1 MKKRGIALLLALTMA
16 VSLLAGC
23 TKKTETP
30 VQPEQ
35 GQTEQEPTPS
45 DETQTEPV
53 TPQEPDQPDEPTPSE
68 EDKPDEP
75 QPEEPEIELT
85 PEQKRRR
92 EIETRVSETEITARD
107 KDFANPFVEEAV
119 RYQLTQY
126 LYDNWDSE
134 ALPVATYFEDDDFRL
149 NIYQNSLE
157 AYTCALTRTDSFDER
172 YVRVTANGAEAI
184 TPATTAAKEA
194 SVSAEV
200 SDLVGGAKF
209 DKRYDGYYFD
219 DKMDKKTNEAFRNYA
234 SQAIYAFK
242 TTLEAFKN
250 EWSVV
255 LDDAFRSTITFDE
268 NDQFVFE
275 LQGKTTYWLEL
286 RYQPAYGMWSDISL
300 VPSLEDDWDD
310 WKLDEEKLTDNYLLS
325 LVTTLEIGMTS
336 APFEFSKVKDLT
348 QEQLWLMFLL
358 LTPSHELEAT
368 YKSSDK
374 MYHVTQEMMDATL
387 SNYLDGYTLDIS
399 KDADYD
405 AASGEIVVPMV
416 SGFGGWISYKL
427 RDKSVDGNT
436 VTFTVDYGAG
446 DDLELT
452 SPEYAKTYTI
462 TFHRG
467 SYFYD
472 SAVEAPLA

>member
-1 MKKRGIALLLALTMA
+1 MKKRWIALLLALTLA
-16 VSLLAGC
+16 ASLFAGC
-23 TKKTETP
+23 TKKTETTSE
-30 VQPEQ
+30 PEQ

-45 DETQTEPV
+45 DENQTEPV
-53 TPQEPDQPDEPTPSE
+53 TPQEPEKEDEPKPE

-75 QPEEPEIELT
+75 QIEEEPEIELT

-92 EIETRVSETEITARD
+92 EIETRVAETEITARD

-134 ALPVATYFEDDDFRL
+134 ALPVSTYFEDDDFRM

-172 YVRVTANGAEAI
+172 YVRVTADGAEAI

-219 DKMDKKTNEAFRNYA
+219 DKMDAEQNKVFRAYA
-234 SQAIYAFK
+234 SQALNAFK
-242 TTLEAFKN
+242 TTLEAFKK

-255 LDDAFRSTITFDE
+255 LDDAFRTTVSFDE

-275 LQGKTTYWLEL
+275 LQGKTSYWLEL
-286 RYQPAYGMWSDISL
+286 RYQPACGLWSDISL
-300 VPSLEDDWDD
+300 VPNEEAD
-310 WKLDEEKLTDNYLLS
+310 WKLDASKLTDTYLLS

-336 APFEFSKVKDLT
+336 VPFTFDRPKDLT

-374 MYHVTQEMMDATL
+374 MYHVTQEMMENTL
-387 SNYLDGYTLDIS
+387 SHYLEYYRLDIT

-405 AASGEIVVPMV
+405 AASGEIVVPTV
-416 SGFGGWISYKL
+416 SGFGGWRSYKL

-446 DDLELT
+446 DDIELV

-467 SYFYD
+467 SFWYD
-472 SAVEAPLA
+472 SVVEAPLA

>member
-1 MKKRGIALLLALTMA
+1 MKKRWIALLLALTMA

-23 TKKTETP
+23 TKKTETMP
-30 VQPEQ
+30 EPEQ
-35 GQTEQEPTPS
+35 GQTEQEPAQEENP
-45 DETQTEPV
+45 TEPV
-53 TPQEPDQPDEPTPSE
+53 TPQEPEKTDEPAPSE

-75 QPEEPEIELT
+75 QPEEQEAELT
-85 PEQKRRR
+85 PEQKRRK
-92 EIETRVSETEITARD
+92 EIETRVAETEITARD
-107 KDFANPFVEEAV
+107 KDLANPFVEEAV

-134 ALPVATYFEDDDFRL
+134 ALPVATYFEDDDFRM

-172 YVRVTANGAEAI
+172 YVRVTADGAEAI

-200 SDLVGGAKF
+200 LELVDGAKF

-219 DKMDKKTNEAFRNYA
+219 DQMDKKTNEAFRNYA
-234 SQAIYAFK
+234 SQALNAFK
-242 TTLEAFKN
+242 TTLEAFKK

-275 LQGKTTYWLEL
+275 LQGKTSYWLEL
-286 RYQPAYGMWSDISL
+286 RYQPACGLWSDISL

-310 WKLDEEKLTDNYLLS
+310 WKLDESKLTDNYLLS

-336 APFEFSKVKDLT
+336 APFTFDRPKDLT

-368 YKSSDK
+368 YNRSDK
-374 MYHVTQEMMDATL
+374 MYHVTQEKMEETL
-387 SNYLDGYTLDIS
+387 SHYLEYYRFDLAKNPG
-399 KDADYD
+399 YD
-405 AASGEIVVPMV
+405 AASGEIVVPTV
-416 SGFGGWISYKL
+416 SGFGGWRSYKL

-446 DDLELT
+446 DDMELT
-452 SPEYAKTYTI
+452 APEYAKTYTI

-467 SYFYD
+467 SYWYD
-472 SAVEAPLA
+472 SVVEAPLA

>member
-1 MKKRGIALLLALTMA
+1 MKKRWIALLLALTLA
-16 VSLLAGC
+16 ASLFAGC
-23 TKKTETP
+23 TKKTETTSE
-30 VQPEQ
+30 PEQ

-45 DETQTEPV
+45 DENQTEPV
-53 TPQEPDQPDEPTPSE
+53 TPQEPEKEDEPKPE

-75 QPEEPEIELT
+75 QPEEEPEIELT

-92 EIETRVSETEITARD
+92 EIETRVAETEITAQD
-107 KDFANPFVEEAV
+107 SDFANPFVEEAV

-134 ALPVATYFEDDDFRL
+134 ALPVSTYFEDDDFRM

-172 YVRVTANGAEAI
+172 YVRVTADGAEAI

-219 DKMDKKTNEAFRNYA
+219 DKMDAEQNKVFRAYA
-234 SQAIYAFK
+234 SQALNAFK
-242 TTLEAFKN
+242 TTLEAFKK

-255 LDDAFRSTITFDE
+255 LDDAFRTTVSFDE

-275 LQGKTTYWLEL
+275 LQGKTSYWLEL
-286 RYQPAYGMWSDISL
+286 RYQPACGLWSDISL
-300 VPSLEDDWDD
+300 VPNEEAD
-310 WKLDEEKLTDNYLLS
+310 WKLDASKLTDTYLLS

-336 APFEFSKVKDLT
+336 VPFTFDRPKDLT

-374 MYHVTQEMMDATL
+374 MYHVTQEMMENTL
-387 SNYLDGYTLDIS
+387 SHYLEYYRLDIT

-405 AASGEIVVPMV
+405 AASGEIVVPTV
-416 SGFGGWISYKL
+416 SGFGGWRSYKL

-446 DDLELT
+446 DDIELV

-467 SYFYD
+467 SFWYD
-472 SAVEAPLA
+472 SVVEAPLA

>member
-1 MKKRGIALLLALTMA
+1 MKKRWIALLLALTLA
-16 VSLLAGC
+16 ASLFAGC
-23 TKKTETP
+23 TKKTETTSE
-30 VQPEQ
+30 PEQ

-45 DETQTEPV
+45 DENQTEPV
-53 TPQEPDQPDEPTPSE
+53 TPQEPEKEDEPKPE

-75 QPEEPEIELT
+75 QIEEEPEIELT

-92 EIETRVSETEITARD
+92 EIETRVAETEITAQD
-107 KDFANPFVEEAV
+107 SDFANPFVEEAV

-134 ALPVATYFEDDDFRL
+134 ALPVSTYFEDDDFRM

-172 YVRVTANGAEAI
+172 YVRVTADGAEAI

-219 DKMDKKTNEAFRNYA
+219 DKMDAEQNKVFRAYA
-234 SQAIYAFK
+234 SQALNAFK
-242 TTLEAFKN
+242 TTLEAFKK

-255 LDDAFRSTITFDE
+255 LDDAFRTTVSFDE

-275 LQGKTTYWLEL
+275 LQGKTSYWLEL
-286 RYQPAYGMWSDISL
+286 RYQPACGLWSDISL
-300 VPSLEDDWDD
+300 VPNEEAD
-310 WKLDEEKLTDNYLLS
+310 WKLDASKLTDTYLLS

-336 APFEFSKVKDLT
+336 VPFTFDRPKDLT

-374 MYHVTQEMMDATL
+374 MYHVTQEMMENTL
-387 SNYLDGYTLDIS
+387 SHYLEYYRLDIT

-405 AASGEIVVPMV
+405 AASGEIVVPTV
-416 SGFGGWISYKL
+416 SGFGGWRSYKL

-446 DDLELT
+446 DDIELV

-467 SYFYD
+467 SFWYD
-472 SAVEAPLA
+472 SVVEAPLA

>member
-1 MKKRGIALLLALTMA
+1 MKKRWIALLLALTMA
-16 VSLLAGC
+16 ASLLAGC
-23 TKKTETP
+23 TQKTETKP
-30 VQPEQ
+30 EPEQ
-35 GQTEQEPTPS
+35 GQTEQEPAQEENP
-45 DETQTEPV
+45 TEPV
-53 TPQEPDQPDEPTPSE
+53 TPQEPEKTDEPAPSE

-75 QPEEPEIELT
+75 QPEEQEAELT
-85 PEQKRRR
+85 PEQKRRK
-92 EIETRVSETEITARD
+92 EIETLVAETEITARD
-107 KDFANPFVEEAV
+107 KDLANPFVEEAV

-134 ALPVATYFEDDDFRL
+134 ALPVATYFEDDDFRM

-172 YVRVTANGAEAI
+172 YVRVTADGAEAI

-200 SDLVGGAKF
+200 LELVDGAKF

-219 DKMDKKTNEAFRNYA
+219 DQMDKKTNEAFRNYA
-234 SQAIYAFK
+234 SQALNAFK
-242 TTLEAFKN
+242 TTLEANRDDWK
-250 EWSVV
+250 VI
-255 LDDAFRSTITFDE
+255 LDDAFRTTVSFDE

-275 LQGKTTYWLEL
+275 LQGKTSYWLEL
-286 RYQPAYGMWSDISL
+286 RYQPACGLWSDISL
-300 VPSLEDDWDD
+300 VPNEEADWE
-310 WKLDEEKLTDNYLLS
+310 LDASKLTDTYLLS

-336 APFEFSKVKDLT
+336 APFTFDRPKDLS

-368 YKSSDK
+368 YKSADK
-374 MYHVTQEMMDATL
+374 MYHVTQEMMEDTL
-387 SNYLDGYTLDIS
+387 SHYLEYYRFDLAKNPG
-399 KDADYD
+399 YD

-416 SGFGGWISYKL
+416 SGFGGWRSYKL

-446 DDLELT
+446 DDMELT

-467 SYFYD
+467 SYWYD
-472 SAVEAPLA
+472 SVVEAPLA

>member
-1 MKKRGIALLLALTMA
+1 MKKRWIALLLALTMA
-16 VSLLAGC
+16 ASMFAGC
-23 TKKTETP
+23 AKKSETP
-30 VQPEQ
+30 AGTEQ
-35 GQTEQEPTPS
+35 GQTGQEPAPS

-53 TPQEPDQPDEPTPSE
+53 TPQEPEKEDEPAPSE
-68 EDKPDEP
+68 EDQPAEP
-75 QPEEPEIELT
+75 QPEEEPEMELT

-92 EIETRVSETEITARD
+92 GIETRVAQTQIIAQD
-107 KDFANPFVEEAV
+107 KDLANPFTEEAV

-134 ALPVATYFEDDDFRL
+134 ALPVATYFEDDDFRMS
-149 NIYQNSLE
+149 IYRNALDT
-157 AYTCALTRTDSFDER
+157 YTCALTRADSFDER
-172 YVRVTANGAEAI
+172 YVRVTADGAEAI

-200 SDLVGGAKF
+200 SALVDGAKF

-219 DKMDKKTNEAFRNYA
+219 DEMDKKTSEVFRNYA
-234 SQAIYAFK
+234 SQALSAFK
-242 TTLEAFKN
+242 TTLEEHKN
-250 EWSVV
+250 DWKVI
-255 LDDAFRSTITFDE
+255 LDDAFRTTVSFDE

-286 RYQPAYGMWSDISL
+286 RYQPACGLWSDISL
-300 VPSLEDDWDD
+300 VPNEEADWE
-310 WKLDEEKLTDNYLLS
+310 LDASKITDTYLLS
-325 LVTTLEIGMTS
+325 LVTALEIGMTS
-336 APFEFSKVKDLT
+336 APFTFERPKDLT
-348 QEQLWLMFLL
+348 QQQLWLMFLL
-358 LTPSHELEAT
+358 LTPSHDLEAT
-368 YKSSDK
+368 YDRSDK

-387 SNYLDGYTLDIS
+387 SRYLDGYTLDIT
-399 KDADYD
+399 KDAGYD

-416 SGFGGWISYKL
+416 SGFGGWRSYRL

-462 TFHRG
+462 TFYRG
-467 SYFYD
+467 GYFYD
-472 SAVEAPLA
+472 AVAEAPLA

>member
-1 MKKRGIALLLALTMA
+1 MKKRWIALLLALTMA

-23 TKKTETP
+23 TKKTETMP
-30 VQPEQ
+30 EPEQ
-35 GQTEQEPTPS
+35 GQTEQEPAQEENP
-45 DETQTEPV
+45 TEPV
-53 TPQEPDQPDEPTPSE
+53 TPQEPEKTDEPAPSE

-75 QPEEPEIELT
+75 QPEEQEAELT
-85 PEQKRRR
+85 PEQKRRK
-92 EIETRVSETEITARD
+92 EIETRVAETEITARD
-107 KDFANPFVEEAV
+107 KDLANPFVEEAV

-134 ALPVATYFEDDDFRL
+134 ALPVATYFEDDDFRM

-172 YVRVTANGAEAI
+172 YVRVTADGAEAI
-184 TPATTAAKEA
+184 TPATTASDAPKV
-194 SVSAEV
+194 SVEV

-219 DKMDKKTNEAFRNYA
+219 DQMDKKTNEAFRNYA
-234 SQAIYAFK
+234 SQALNAFK
-242 TTLEAFKN
+242 TTLEAFKK

-255 LDDAFRSTITFDE
+255 LDDAFRSTVSFDE

-275 LQGKTTYWLEL
+275 LQGKTSYWLEL
-286 RYQPAYGMWSDISL
+286 RYQPACGLWSDISL
-300 VPSLEDDWDD
+300 VPNEEADWE
-310 WKLDEEKLTDNYLLS
+310 LDASKLTDTYLLS

-336 APFEFSKVKDLT
+336 APFTFDRPKDLT

-368 YKSSDK
+368 YNRSDK
-374 MYHVTQEMMDATL
+374 MYHVTQEMMEDTL
-387 SNYLDGYTLDIS
+387 SHYLEYYRFDLAKNPG
-399 KDADYD
+399 YD

-416 SGFGGWISYKL
+416 SGFGGWRSYKL

-446 DDLELT
+446 DDMELT

-467 SYFYD
+467 SYWYD
-472 SAVEAPLA
+472 SVEEAPLA

>member
-1 MKKRGIALLLALTMA
+1 MKKRWIALLLALTMA

-23 TKKTETP
+23 TKKTETMP
-30 VQPEQ
+30 EPEQ
-35 GQTEQEPTPS
+35 GQTEQEPAQEENP
-45 DETQTEPV
+45 TEPV
-53 TPQEPDQPDEPTPSE
+53 TPQEPEKTDEPAPSE

-75 QPEEPEIELT
+75 RPEEQEAELT
-85 PEQKRRR
+85 PEQKRRK
-92 EIETRVSETEITARD
+92 EIETLVAETEITARD
-107 KDFANPFVEEAV
+107 KDLANPFVEEAV

-134 ALPVATYFEDDDFRL
+134 ALPVATYFEDDDFRM

-172 YVRVTANGAEAI
+172 YVRVTADGAEAI

-200 SDLVGGAKF
+200 LELVDGAKF

-219 DKMDKKTNEAFRNYA
+219 DQMDKKTNEVFRNYA
-234 SQAIYAFK
+234 SQALNAFK
-242 TTLEAFKN
+242 TTLEAFKK

-255 LDDAFRSTITFDE
+255 LDDAFRSTVSFDE

-275 LQGKTTYWLEL
+275 LQGKTSYWLEL
-286 RYQPAYGMWSDISL
+286 RYQPACGLWSDISL
-300 VPSLEDDWDD
+300 VPNEEADWE
-310 WKLDEEKLTDNYLLS
+310 LDASKLTDTYLLS

-336 APFEFSKVKDLT
+336 APFTFDRPKDLS

-368 YKSSDK
+368 YNRSDK
-374 MYHVTQEMMDATL
+374 MYHVTQEMMEDTL
-387 SNYLDGYTLDIS
+387 SHYLEYYRFDLAKNPG
-399 KDADYD
+399 YD

-416 SGFGGWISYKL
+416 SGFGGWRSYKL

-446 DDLELT
+446 DDMELT

-467 SYFYD
+467 SYWYD
-472 SAVEAPLA
+472 SVVEAPLA

>member
-1 MKKRGIALLLALTMA
+1 MKKRWIALLLALTMA

-23 TKKTETP
+23 TQKTETKP
-30 VQPEQ
+30 EPEQ
-35 GQTEQEPTPS
+35 GQTEQEPAQEENP
-45 DETQTEPV
+45 TEPV
-53 TPQEPDQPDEPTPSE
+53 TPQEPEKTDEPAPSE

-75 QPEEPEIELT
+75 RPEEQEAELT
-85 PEQKRRR
+85 PEQKRRK
-92 EIETRVSETEITARD
+92 EIETLVAETEITARD
-107 KDFANPFVEEAV
+107 KDLANPFVEEAV

-134 ALPVATYFEDDDFRL
+134 ALPVATYFEDDDFRM

-172 YVRVTANGAEAI
+172 YVRVTADGAEAI

-200 SDLVGGAKF
+200 LELVDGAKF

-219 DKMDKKTNEAFRNYA
+219 DQMDKKTNEAFRNYA
-234 SQAIYAFK
+234 SQALNAFK
-242 TTLEAFKN
+242 TTLEANRDDWK
-250 EWSVV
+250 VI
-255 LDDAFRSTITFDE
+255 LDDAFRTTVSFDE

-275 LQGKTTYWLEL
+275 LQGKTSYWLEL
-286 RYQPAYGMWSDISL
+286 RYQPACGLWSDISL
-300 VPSLEDDWDD
+300 VPNEEADWE
-310 WKLDEEKLTDNYLLS
+310 LDASKLTDTYLLS

-336 APFEFSKVKDLT
+336 APFTFDRPKDLS

-368 YKSSDK
+368 YKSADK

-416 SGFGGWISYKL
+416 SGFGGWRSYKL

-446 DDLELT
+446 DDMELT
-452 SPEYAKTYTI
+452 APEYAKTYTI

-467 SYFYD
+467 SYWYD
-472 SAVEAPLA
+472 SVVEAPLP

>member
-1 MKKRGIALLLALTMA
+1 MKKRWIALLLALTMA
-16 VSLLAGC
+16 ASLFAGC

-30 VQPEQ
+30 VEPEQ

-45 DETQTEPV
+45 DENQTEPV
-53 TPQEPDQPDEPTPSE
+53 TPQEPEKEDEPTPE

-75 QPEEPEIELT
+75 QIEEEPEIELT

-92 EIETRVSETEITARD
+92 EIETRVAETEITARD
-107 KDFANPFVEEAV
+107 RDFANPFVEEAV

-134 ALPVATYFEDDDFRL
+134 ALPVSTYFEDDDFRM

-172 YVRVTANGAEAI
+172 YVRVTADGAEAI

-234 SQAIYAFK
+234 SQALNAFK
-242 TTLEAFKN
+242 TTLEEHKN
-250 EWSVV
+250 DWKVI
-255 LDDAFRSTITFDE
+255 LDDAFRTTVSFDE

-275 LQGKTTYWLEL
+275 LQGKTSYWLEL
-286 RYQPAYGMWSDISL
+286 RYQPACGAWSDISL
-300 VPSLEDDWDD
+300 VPNEEADWE
-310 WKLDEEKLTDNYLLS
+310 LDASKLTDKYLLS

-336 APFEFSKVKDLT
+336 APFTFERPKDLS

-387 SNYLDGYTLDIS
+387 SKYLDGYTLDIS

-405 AASGEIVVPMV
+405 AASGEIVVPTV
-416 SGFGGWISYKL
+416 SGFGGWRSYKL
-427 RDKSVDGNT
+427 RDKNVNGNT
-436 VTFTVDYGAG
+436 VTFTVDYGPGG
-446 DDLELT
+446 DIELA

-467 SYFYD
+467 SFWYD
-472 SAVEAPLA
+472 SVVEAPLA